1 MTPIVSVQHKTAKQ
15 AGIVRAQKTMT
26 SREIAELVESRH
38 DKVKQSIER
47 LSKNHIIGLPP
58 MGEYLDTLGRPAQEY
73 KICKRDSYIIVAQL
87 SPEFTARLVDR
98 WQELEAGIPAS
109 VAAPAAPK
117 PTAIQP
123 SKEFRALFGIAR
135 LIGMDKNAAAIS
147 ANHGVKALT
156 GTNMLALMDATHLK
170 SATQSLHFT
179 PTELGKRLC
188 ISAVTF
194 NRKLADAGLQ
204 ERVSGHWSPTSRG
217 KPYAVVLD
225 TGRAHESG
233 TPVQQVKWI
242 EAVLDEVAA

>member
-1 MTPIVSVQHKTAKQ
+1 MTPIVSVQNKPAKQ
-15 AGIVRAQKTMT
+15 AGIVQSQTTMT

-109 VAAPAAPK
+109 VAAPK

-170 SATQSLHFT
+170 SEMQSLHYT

-194 NRKLADAGLQ
+194 NRKLAEAGLQ
-204 ERVSGHWSPTSRG
+204 ERISGHWSPTSRG

-225 TGRAHESG
+225 TGKAHDSG

-242 EAVLDEVAA
+242 DAVLDEVSA